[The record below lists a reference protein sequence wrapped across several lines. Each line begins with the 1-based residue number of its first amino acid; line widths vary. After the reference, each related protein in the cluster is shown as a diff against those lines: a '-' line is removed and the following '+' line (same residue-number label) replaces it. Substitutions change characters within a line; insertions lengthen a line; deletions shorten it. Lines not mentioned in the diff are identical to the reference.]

1 MTNLTVWN
9 VVLAIVAGYLIG
21 SFPTGVLVAR
31 VLGAPDPRSSGS
43 GHTGGSNLIRL
54 AGWPA
59 GVFTGAVDIAKG
71 ALAVWLVL
79 QIVSNPWIVPLTGT
93 AAVAGHCWPVFARYR
108 GGMGVATAAGLAL
121 WLFPLAIPITGVFY
135 YLLLRLLRH
144 QARAAMVAA
153 ALIPL
158 VLIALRVDAP
168 ELALG
173 VGMSLVLVARYANDF
188 HRVYKD

>member
-1 MTNLTVWN
+1 M
-9 VVLAIVAGYLIG
+9 AGAADCVQSLD
-21 SFPTGVLVAR
+21 S
-31 VLGAPDPRSSGS
+31 APDRY
-43 GHTGGSNLIRL
+43 GGR
-54 AGWPA
+54 G
-59 GVFTGAVDIAKG
+59 G
-71 ALAVWLVL
+71 
-79 QIVSNPWIVPLTGT
+79 
-93 AAVAGHCWPVFARYR
+93 PVFARYR

-173 VGMSLVLVARYANDF
+173 VGMSLVLVARYASDF